1 MSFQDSPQET
11 KDIICAAG
19 LATLERS
26 VRDCYLECVCD
37 YEEEFPTAEMCGD
50 LYRELLDSP
59 LLDYINEN
67 VEREL
72 RIAFDCYAMAT
83 VVHRVLEEN
92 K

>member
-1 MSFQDSPQET
+1 MSFQDSSQET

-19 LATLERS
+19 LATLEQNT
-26 VRDCYLECVCD
+26 RDYYFKYVWGHTED
-37 YEEEFPTAEMCGD
+37 FPIEEMCGD
-50 LYRELLDSP
+50 LYRELLSSP

-72 RIAFDCYAMAT
+72 CITFDCYAMAT
-83 VVHRVLEEN
+83 VVRRVLEEG

>member
-19 LATLERS
+19 LATLEQNT
-26 VRDCYLECVCD
+26 RDYYFKYVWD
-37 YEEEFPTAEMCGD
+37 HIKDFPIAEMCGD
-50 LYRELLDSP
+50 LYRELLHSP

-72 RIAFDCYAMAT
+72 RITFDCYAMDT
-83 VVHRVLEEN
+83 VVHRVLEEG

>member
-19 LATLERS
+19 LATLEKNARNY
-26 VRDCYLECVCD
+26 YLEYVWN
-37 YEEEFPTAEMCGD
+37 YEGQFPTAEMCGD
-50 LYRELLDSP
+50 LYRELLHSP

-72 RIAFDCYAMAT
+72 RITFGCYAMAT
-83 VVHRVLEEN
+83 VVHRVLEEG